1 MDKLKEILGNI
12 KEKWTSFNLTK
23 KVLVLSLITI
33 IFTGIILSVIYLTR
47 EKYEVLFSNLQ
58 PQDSQAIVEKL
69 KEQKVSYK
77 IQGNSILVPKS
88 RVDELRLTVLENG
101 YMPSDGQGW
110 SLFDQSKFG
119 VTDTEAKI
127 MYQRALQDELARTIE
142 SFDEVEKARVHL
154 VLPDDTV
161 FARDTSKARASVT
174 LKLKYN
180 KTLSQDKVKAIVA
193 LVSGSV
199 KDLPKENVEVID
211 SSMNLLSENLFDDTL
226 NGTSSALK
234 QRDIERQFE
243 NQLEKDV
250 LSMLE
255 TVFGKDK
262 VTVKINA
269 DMDFDSKSITTISY
283 DKDAIIRSQHKIKES
298 SNDSSG
304 AGEGSSPIDNNMSNT
319 LNNGT
324 NQSSNTQ
331 REEELTN
338 YEIGQTEEKIVKA
351 PGEVKRLSVSV
362 IIDGTLNDAEKQT
375 IKNIVAAA
383 TGYDEQRGDQINIE
397 ALAFNNEAKE
407 KAQKDLEDMQKQ
419 LEQKEKI
426 KQYSYIGAAGLALL
440 LGLLLFIRSRRKK
453 KKEEKELEQQH
464 HLDVVIS
471 DVLPKPQVEYQP
483 LLTEEEEMDLEKEIK
498 NYASKKPEQVVEV
511 IKTWLAEDER

>member
-1 MDKLKEILGNI
+1 MDKLKELLGKI

-23 KVLVLSLITI
+23 KVLVLSLITLF
-33 IFTGIILSVIYLTR
+33 FTGIILSAVYLTK

-88 RVDELRLTVLENG
+88 KVDELRLTVLENG
-101 YMPSDGQGW
+101 YLPSDGQGW

-211 SSMNLLSENLFDDTL
+211 SNMNLLSENLFDDTL

-234 QRDIERQFE
+234 
-243 NQLEKDV
+243 
-250 LSMLE
+250 
-255 TVFGKDK
+255 
-262 VTVKINA
+262 
-269 DMDFDSKSITTISY
+269 
-283 DKDAIIRSQHKIKES
+283 
-298 SNDSSG
+298 
-304 AGEGSSPIDNNMSNT
+304 
-319 LNNGT
+319 
-324 NQSSNTQ
+324 
-331 REEELTN
+331 
-338 YEIGQTEEKIVKA
+338 
-351 PGEVKRLSVSV
+351 
-362 IIDGTLNDAEKQT
+362 
-375 IKNIVAAA
+375 
-383 TGYDEQRGDQINIE
+383 
-397 ALAFNNEAKE
+397 
-407 KAQKDLEDMQKQ
+407 
-419 LEQKEKI
+419 
-426 KQYSYIGAAGLALL
+426 
-440 LGLLLFIRSRRKK
+440 
-453 KKEEKELEQQH
+453 
-464 HLDVVIS
+464 
-471 DVLPKPQVEYQP
+471 
-483 LLTEEEEMDLEKEIK
+483 
-498 NYASKKPEQVVEV
+498 
-511 IKTWLAEDER
+511 

>member
-1 MDKLKEILGNI
+1 MDKLKEFLGKI

-23 KVLVLSLITI
+23 KVLVLSLITLF
-33 IFTGIILSVIYLTR
+33 FTGIILSAVYLTK
-47 EKYEVLFSNLQ
+47 EKNEVLFSNLQ

-88 RVDELRLTVLENG
+88 KVDELRLTVLENG
-101 YMPSDGQGW
+101 YLPSDGQGW

-211 SSMNLLSENLFDDTL
+211 SNMNLLSENLFDDTL
-226 NGTSSALK
+226 SGTSSALK

-304 AGEGSSPIDNNMSNT
+304 AGAGSSPIDNNMSNT
-319 LNNGT
+319 LANSSS
-324 NQSSNTQ
+324 QSSNTQ

-338 YEIGQTEEKIVKA
+338 YEVGQTEEKIIKA

-362 IIDGTLNDAEKQT
+362 IIDGSLNDAEKQT

-383 TGYDEQRGDQINIE
+383 TGYDEARGDQINIE
-397 ALAFNNEAKE
+397 ALAFNYEAKE
-407 KAQKDLEDMQKQ
+407 KAQKDLEEIQKQ

-440 LGLLLFIRSRRKK
+440 FGLIAFIRSSRRKK
-453 KKEEKELEQQH
+453 KEKELEQQH

-483 LLTEEEEMDLEKEIK
+483 LLNEEEEMDLEKEIK

>member
-1 MDKLKEILGNI
+1 MDKLKELLGKI

-23 KVLVLSLITI
+23 KVLVLSLITLF
-33 IFTGIILSVIYLTR
+33 FTGIILSAVYLTK

-88 RVDELRLTVLENG
+88 KVDELRLTVLENG
-101 YMPSDGQGW
+101 YLPSDGQGW

-211 SSMNLLSENLFDDTL
+211 SNMNLLSENLFDDTL

-304 AGEGSSPIDNNMSNT
+304 AGAGSSPIDNNMSNT
-319 LNNGT
+319 LANGSS
-324 NQSSNTQ
+324 QSSNTQ

-338 YEIGQTEEKIVKA
+338 YEVGQTEEKIIKA

-362 IIDGTLNDAEKQT
+362 IIDGSLNDAEKQT

-383 TGYDEQRGDQINIE
+383 TGYDEARGDRINIE

-407 KAQKDLEDMQKQ
+407 KAQKDLEEIQKQ

-440 LGLLLFIRSRRKK
+440 FGLIAFIRSRRRKK
-453 KKEEKELEQQH
+453 QEKELEQQH

-483 LLTEEEEMDLEKEIK
+483 LLNEEEEMDLEKEIK

>member
-1 MDKLKEILGNI
+1 MDKLKELLGKI

-23 KVLVLSLITI
+23 KVLVLSLITLF
-33 IFTGIILSVIYLTR
+33 FTGIILSAVYLTK

-88 RVDELRLTVLENG
+88 KVDELRLTVLENG
-101 YMPSDGQGW
+101 YLPSDGQGW

-211 SSMNLLSENLFDDTL
+211 SNMNLLSENLFDDTL

-304 AGEGSSPIDNNMSNT
+304 AGAGSSPIDNNMSNT
-319 LNNGT
+319 LVNGSS
-324 NQSSNTQ
+324 QSSNTQ

-338 YEIGQTEEKIVKA
+338 YEVGQTEEKIIKA

-362 IIDGTLNDAEKQT
+362 IIDGSLNDAEKQT

-383 TGYDEQRGDQINIE
+383 TGYDEARGDQINIE

-407 KAQKDLEDMQKQ
+407 KAQKDLEEIQKQ

-440 LGLLLFIRSRRKK
+440 FGLIALIRSRRRKK
-453 KKEEKELEQQH
+453 QEKELEQQH

-483 LLTEEEEMDLEKEIK
+483 LLNEEEEMDLEKEIK

>member
-1 MDKLKEILGNI
+1 MDKLKELLGKI

-23 KVLVLSLITI
+23 KVLVLSLITLF
-33 IFTGIILSVIYLTR
+33 FTGIILSAVYLTK

-88 RVDELRLTVLENG
+88 KVDELRLTVLENG
-101 YMPSDGQGW
+101 YLPSDGQGW

-211 SSMNLLSENLFDDTL
+211 SNMNLLSENLFDDTL
-226 NGTSSALK
+226 SGTSSALK

-304 AGEGSSPIDNNMSNT
+304 AGAGSSPIDNNMSNT
-319 LNNGT
+319 LANGSS
-324 NQSSNTQ
+324 QSSNTQ

-338 YEIGQTEEKIVKA
+338 YEVGQTEEKIIKA

-362 IIDGTLNDAEKQT
+362 IIDGSLNDAEKQT

-383 TGYDEQRGDQINIE
+383 TGYDEARGDRINIE

-407 KAQKDLEDMQKQ
+407 KAQKDLEEIQKQ

-440 LGLLLFIRSRRKK
+440 FGLIAFIRSRRRKK
-453 KKEEKELEQQH
+453 QEKELEQQH

-483 LLTEEEEMDLEKEIK
+483 LLNEEEEMDLEKEIK
-498 NYASKKPEQVVEV
+498 DYASKKPEQVVEV